1 VLYNIKIIKGG
12 DFMKN
17 KIKLLTV
24 ISLVAAFIIGGS
36 VVVNGGQ
43 DDDEPDIDSATTIV
57 TEIEA

>member
-1 VLYNIKIIKGG
+1 
-12 DFMKN
+12 MKN